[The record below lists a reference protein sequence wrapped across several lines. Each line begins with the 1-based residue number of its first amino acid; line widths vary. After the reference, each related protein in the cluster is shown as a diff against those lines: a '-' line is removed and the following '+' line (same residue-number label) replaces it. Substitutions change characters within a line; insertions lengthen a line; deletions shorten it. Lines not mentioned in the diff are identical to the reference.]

1 MKHCAVLIQVLGI
14 SLVAVAGCS
23 TNTGPGQAKLE
34 SKVLDLGNGVKME
47 MVLIPAGSFMM
58 GDAAGEACER
68 PVHKVT
74 ITKPFYIGK
83 YLVTQEQW
91 ESVMGNNPS
100 EFKGPKNPVENV
112 NYKDCQAF
120 LKKLEEK
127 FGPTAPSSRCPPRH
141 SGSTLAA
148 LEQQRDTTSAIPKKT
163 WINTRGLPATLIAG
177 PTRSARRNRMPGGYT
192 TCMEVFR
199 SGAQTVMAKII
210 IRHPR
215 QTTRRV
221 RPTRH
226 PRQTT
231 RRARRAG
238 PECIAA
244 AVTSTRL
251 PTAAPPAAAS
261 RAHTYRVVFSVFAW
275 FAQVVPRFTESA
287 KVRAP
292 VDA

>member
-1 MKHCAVLIQVLGI
+1 MKRCAVLIQVLGI

-83 YLVTQEQW
+83 YLVTPEQW

-127 FGPTAPSSRCPPRH
+127 FGPTGAKFS
-141 SGSTLAA
+141 
-148 LEQQRDTTSAIPKKT
+148 
-163 WINTRGLPATLIAG
+163 LPTEAQWEYACRAG
-177 PTRSARRNRMPGGYT
+177 T
-192 TCMEVFR
+192 
-199 SGAQTVMAKII
+199 
-210 IRHPR
+210 
-215 QTTRRV
+215 TTRYYFGDSEKDLD
-221 RPTRH
+221 
-226 PRQTT
+226 Q
-231 RRARRAG
+231 
-238 PECIAA
+238 
-244 AVTSTRL
+244 
-251 PTAAPPAAAS
+251 
-261 RAHTYRVVFSVFAW
+261 YAW
-275 FAQVVPRFTESA
+275 FAGHADRRTHPVGEKKPNAWGLYDMHGSVSQWCADCYGEDYYKASPANDPTGPADKASAANDPTGSTGRPRVYRGGGYVDEASDCRAARRGKQSAHIPGSFLGFRVVCTP
-287 KVRAP
+287 
-292 VDA
+292 